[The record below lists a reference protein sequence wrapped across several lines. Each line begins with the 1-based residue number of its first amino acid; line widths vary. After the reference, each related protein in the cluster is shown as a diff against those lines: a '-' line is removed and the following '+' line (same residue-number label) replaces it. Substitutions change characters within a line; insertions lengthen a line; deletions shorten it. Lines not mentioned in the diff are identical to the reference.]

1 MPPITWRNIGATV
14 TPGSARSMTAGTT
27 GVQSALASLGDIIK
41 QQQEMAVANAGVQR
55 EANTQNY
62 LDQVASADL
71 AQLQDPDFVAGL
83 AGQRDAL
90 GMRLDRAATRDAIL
104 NRRQT
109 LQKDAAAQQ
118 VFQDQQAEVD
128 QRGVVDELRTL
139 AAQGRGRDVDAILAE
154 RQLINEGEIRKEL
167 AGVQDNLMQRQYR
180 AAGEQ
185 RAQAAADRAAESH
198 QLSMTAGRENLAY
211 QREVRQDA
219 ARERNDNKLADSAV
233 LEITSQYRESRDTAN
248 ALLRD
253 IGKEQGLPTDE
264 TGMPD
269 VTQMDADQ
277 EATYREAVQS
287 SGLSANLSAT
297 NEKQALVKALT
308 DSGASPAAIQRGVKQ
323 LEIMQGMDSLA
334 PEDAA
339 KAENQMAAVNA
350 ELSRV
355 QKQLTKN
362 YETEVARNPFVEP
375 SKTPLEDVTKTVEKL
390 GKNGMPE
397 SERRLVADTLI
408 EWSTN
413 GMTTDGGRKIVVP
426 SQLIAA
432 AAAST
437 DADSWLRNDAKSYLK
452 NLQDLLGNK
461 GMEQMA
467 QDADTVRDSF
477 LKEMSKLENDKLV
490 NNYKVINS
498 AKAKKGV
505 SINPNDTVDRL
516 LKRNF

>member
-1 MPPITWRNIGATV
+1 MPPITWRNIGTTV
-14 TPGSARSMTAGTT
+14 SPGSARSLTAGTT

-71 AQLQDPDFVAGL
+71 SQLQDPDFVAGL
-83 AGQRDAL
+83 AGQRDAM

-104 NRRQT
+104 NRRQA
-109 LQKDAAAQQ
+109 LQKDTVAQQ
-118 VFQDQQAEVD
+118 AFADQQAEVD
-128 QRGVVDELRTL
+128 QRGIVDELRTL

-180 AAGEQ
+180 EAGEQ
-185 RAQAAADRAAESH
+185 RAQAAADRAAEAH

-211 QREVRQDA
+211 QRDLRQDA

-233 LEITSQYRESRDTAN
+233 MEITNQFRESRETAN

-253 IGKEQGLPTDE
+253 IGKEQGLPTDD
-264 TGMPD
+264 TGLPD
-269 VTQMDADQ
+269 VSRMDPDQ
-277 EATYREAVQS
+277 EASYREAVQS

-297 NEKQALVKALT
+297 NEKQALVKTLRE
-308 DSGASPAAIQRGVKQ
+308 SGASPSAIQRATKQ
-323 LEIMQGMDSLA
+323 LDIMQGMDALA
-334 PEDAA
+334 PEDAV
-339 KAENQMAAVNA
+339 KAENQVTAVNA
-350 ELSRV
+350 ELDRI
-355 QKQLTKN
+355 QKQMTRN
-362 YETEVARNPFVEP
+362 YETEVARNPFIEP

-390 GKNGMPE
+390 GKAGMPE
-397 SERRLVADTLI
+397 SERRLVADTLV

-413 GMTTDGGRKIVVP
+413 GMTIDGGQKIVVP

-437 DADSWLRNDAKSYLK
+437 DADSWIRNDAKSYLK
-452 NLQDLLGNK
+452 NLQSLLGNK

-467 QDADTVRDSF
+467 KDADSVRSDF
-477 LKEMSKLENDKLV
+477 LKEMTKLENDKLG
-490 NNYKVINS
+490 NAYRVINS